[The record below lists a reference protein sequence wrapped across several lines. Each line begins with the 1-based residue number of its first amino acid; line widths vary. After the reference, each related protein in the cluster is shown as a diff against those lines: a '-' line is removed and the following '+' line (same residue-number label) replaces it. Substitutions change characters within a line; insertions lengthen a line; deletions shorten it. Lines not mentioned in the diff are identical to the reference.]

1 MVKLPAFLK
10 QGEPARLFPI
20 LADTSKE
27 GRATSILLSCMSKVD
42 EFAAA
47 QINDQLKGTKGYWA
61 LNEARFR

>member
-47 QINDQLKGTKGYWA
+47 QI
-61 LNEARFR
+61 